1 MKFSLSLVLAAAA
14 ATSTT
19 ALTSPTSDRRAA
31 LGQLLGAGA
40 GAFMAAAMPQ
50 MASATAAKT
59 GTANPFTGDYND
71 PNHPDCLRQVKVVGA
86 PLKGD
91 GTRSPYPTI
100 EVVGYDGKGGKVC
113 TDRPTRDDLW
123 KVEGVAK
130 SSNTGVST
138 NKIVV
143 IVIATLCCVVNEK

>member
-14 ATSTT
+14 ATSTN

-40 GAFMAAAMPQ
+40 GAFMASTMPQ
-50 MASATAAKT
+50 VASATAAKT

-71 PNHPDCLRQVKVVGA
+71 PNHPECLRQVKVVGA

-91 GTRSPYPTI
+91 GTRSPYPI
-100 EVVGYDGKGGKVC
+100 MEVVGYDGKGGKVC
-113 TDRPTRDDLW
+113 TERPTRDDLW
-123 KVEGVAK
+123 KVEGTVK
-130 SSNTGVST
+130 GPNTGVST
-138 NKIVV
+138 NKIV
-143 IVIATLCCVVNEK
+143 IARQCCERELNSSH